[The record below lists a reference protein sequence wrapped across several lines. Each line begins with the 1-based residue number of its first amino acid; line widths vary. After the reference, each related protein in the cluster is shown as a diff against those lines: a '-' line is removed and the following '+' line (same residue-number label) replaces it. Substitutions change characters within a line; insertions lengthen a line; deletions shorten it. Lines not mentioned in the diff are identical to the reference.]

1 MFNFNNL
8 SLAAR
13 KAAAL
18 KGTHGGTWESV
29 SHVGGAD
36 HQDVVIRIHT
46 GNKVTE
52 LTRFDVDYA
61 GQLTW
66 NDVKR

>member
-1 MFNFNNL
+1 MFTFNNL

-18 KGTHGGTWESV
+18 KGVRSGKWETV
-29 SHVGGAD
+29 THVGGAD
-36 HQDVVIRIHT
+36 HHDVIIEIYT

-61 GQLTW
+61 GQLSW
-66 NDVKR
+66 SDIKR